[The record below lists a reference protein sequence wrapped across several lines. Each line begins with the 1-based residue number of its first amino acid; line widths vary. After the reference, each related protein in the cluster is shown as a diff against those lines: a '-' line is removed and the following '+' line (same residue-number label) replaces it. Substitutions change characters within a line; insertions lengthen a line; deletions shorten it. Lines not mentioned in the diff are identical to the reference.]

1 MLFNAL
7 KRKQFQNL
15 EEENRALRSEIELLR
30 KAQQEH
36 HQELDNLRRLGL
48 SKSSDFMAPWLG
60 SAEMINTIRKQLGL
74 STNELLAKQQSF
86 EGSTDVFNK
95 ILETVNNSVEITSA
109 ITQDTETVT
118 NSVSVLK
125 DVTSGIN
132 QFVEQVQGI
141 SEQTNLLALNA
152 AIEAARAGEQGRGFA
167 VVANEVR
174 QLAQRSATA
183 TNEISSLI
191 KEVNKSI
198 ESVSE
203 DMVVVDTKC
212 SKITENSN
220 DIKGKTG
227 NVVGMA
233 KQMHTIVE
241 FSAQESFLQLIKL
254 DHVAWKFDVYQVI
267 YGESDKTNESF
278 ADHHDCRLGKW
289 YYEGRGKQYF
299 SNMPAF
305 KRLEAPHEQV
315 HRHGIA
321 ALEAYQRNDT
331 EVLAK
336 SLLAMEQASIEVV
349 DMLTSLGT
357 ELQRDKI
364 SGSIAA

>member
-1 MLFNAL
+1 
-7 KRKQFQNL
+7 
-15 EEENRALRSEIELLR
+15 
-30 KAQQEH
+30 
-36 HQELDNLRRLGL
+36 
-48 SKSSDFMAPWLG
+48 
-60 SAEMINTIRKQLGL
+60 
-74 STNELLAKQQSF
+74 
-86 EGSTDVFNK
+86 
-95 ILETVNNSVEITSA
+95 
-109 ITQDTETVT
+109 
-118 NSVSVLK
+118 
-125 DVTSGIN
+125 
-132 QFVEQVQGI
+132 
-141 SEQTNLLALNA
+141 
-152 AIEAARAGEQGRGFA
+152 
-167 VVANEVR
+167 
-174 QLAQRSATA
+174 
-183 TNEISSLI
+183 
-191 KEVNKSI
+191 
-198 ESVSE
+198 
-203 DMVVVDTKC
+203 
-212 SKITENSN
+212 
-220 DIKGKTG
+220 
-227 NVVGMA
+227 
-233 KQMHTIVE
+233 MHTIVE